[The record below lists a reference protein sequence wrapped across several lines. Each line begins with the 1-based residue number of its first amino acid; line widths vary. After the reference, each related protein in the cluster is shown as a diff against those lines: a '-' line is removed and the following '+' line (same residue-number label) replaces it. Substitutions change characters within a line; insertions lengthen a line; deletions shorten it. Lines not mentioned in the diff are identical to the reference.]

1 MTDRQAFID
10 TIRDC
15 PDDDTVRLVY
25 ADYLDEFGNEE
36 DATLARHIREAC
48 EEKGL
53 PEVPP
58 LMGLEEIRYK
68 DQPGYPPFEQ
78 GGIGQ
83 KFRGVRQWY
92 ENQSMM
98 APIFGTVHDVFVPSH
113 FGIEVTDVKIDNV
126 THRFVGGNS
135 LVEVDFV
142 TTSSSVVSVGGRPR
156 RERDRIRQIRR
167 SVTETRT
174 ALLNAFCDKY
184 KLDPSRQEFDKGF
197 VRTLA
202 ISLTDLVDNGDAI
215 FAEQPVERV
224 VVTWWN
230 YGRVQSRWGN
240 YGDANMVI
248 ESKFDNRSEWV
259 PVFTGKRR
267 LEVFG
272 HVDFICRSTWP
283 KIKSWE
289 FVHGPSSASGRNARL
304 SVNGYDISDSIA
316 AVGVG
321 LESYRQSVE
330 QATRAVEEVEVPDD
344 PSNAAPRE
352 RRSNSR
358 KNSIP
363 RDPNA
368 RRGSRFPRPR

>member
-10 TIRDC
+10 TIRDR

-58 LMGLEEIRYK
+58 LIEAELFLVKPHVLGINGFEAVISPTQGEKLWESHGLCDIST
-68 DQPGYPPFEQ
+68 PN
-78 GGIGQ
+78 
-83 KFRGVRQWY
+83 FRA
-92 ENQSMM
+92 N
-98 APIFGTVHDVFVPSH
+98 DLLVFH
-113 FGIEVTDVKIDNV
+113 KQDEV
-126 THRFVGGNS
+126 
-135 LVEVDFV
+135 
-142 TTSSSVVSVGGRPR
+142 SSSEKAIISGVMTKPKVVVADA
-156 RERDRIRQIRR
+156 ERDRIRQIRR

-184 KLDPSRQEFDKGF
+184 KLDPLRQEFDKGF

-224 VVTWWN
+224 VVTWWD
-230 YGRVQSRWGN
+230 YSRIRSRFA
-240 YGDANMVI
+240 GDGGVDGAI
-248 ESKFDNRSEWV
+248 ESRFDNRADWAVVSLGREPTG
-259 PVFTGKRR
+259 PVSAES
-267 LEVFG
+267 L
-272 HVDFICRSTWP
+272 CRSTWP
-283 KIKSWE
+283 KIKEWE
-289 FVHGPSSASGRNARL
+289 FGHGPFSVPGRNARL
-304 SVNGYDISDSIA
+304 SVNGHDISDQVVSMSMA
-316 AVGVG
+316 MAGNPEVTLPTGVI
-321 LESYRQSVE
+321 
-330 QATRAVEEVEVPDD
+330 EVPDD
-344 PSNAAPRE
+344 PSHAAPLE

-363 RDPNA
+363 PDPRT
-368 RRGSRFPRPR
+368 RRNPRFPRPR

>member
-10 TIRDC
+10 TIRDR

-58 LMGLEEIRYK
+58 LIEAELFLVKPHVLGINGFEAVISPTQGEKLWESHGLCDIST
-68 DQPGYPPFEQ
+68 PN
-78 GGIGQ
+78 
-83 KFRGVRQWY
+83 FRA
-92 ENQSMM
+92 N
-98 APIFGTVHDVFVPSH
+98 DLLVFH
-113 FGIEVTDVKIDNV
+113 KQDEV
-126 THRFVGGNS
+126 
-135 LVEVDFV
+135 
-142 TTSSSVVSVGGRPR
+142 SSSEKAIISGVMTKPKVVVADA
-156 RERDRIRQIRR
+156 ERDRIRQIRR

-174 ALLNAFCDKY
+174 ALLNAFCDRY

-224 VVTWWN
+224 VVTWWD
-230 YGRVQSRWGN
+230 YGRVQTRWS
-240 YGDANMVI
+240 YGEPYGYHEAR
-248 ESKFDNRSEWV
+248 FDNKLEW
-259 PVFTGKRR
+259 FRETWGERNEMTMAER
-267 LEVFG
+267 L
-272 HVDFICRSTWP
+272 CRSTWP
-283 KIKSWE
+283 KVKDWE
-289 FVHGPSSASGRNARL
+289 FGRGPLDGRPSGVSGAIVDVSGHSGL
-304 SVNGYDISDSIA
+304 SMVVFGNPE
-316 AVGVG
+316 VTLPTGVI
-321 LESYRQSVE
+321 
-330 QATRAVEEVEVPDD
+330 EVPDD
-344 PSNAAPRE
+344 PSHAAPRE

-368 RRGSRFPRPR
+368 RHAPRFPRPR